1 MLCRLG
7 GEEFVVLCPDT
18 NVDQAFQ
25 VAQALLQALT
35 REDVAGVG
43 RVTASFGCAAWRD
56 GENADDLL
64 RRVDAAVYAAK
75 QGGRDQVRIAD

>member
-18 NVDQAFQ
+18 NVEQAFQ
-25 VAQALLQALT
+25 VAQALWQALAK
-35 REDVAGVG
+35 ESVEGVG
-43 RVTASFGCAAWRD
+43 QVTASFGCAAWRE
-56 GENADDLL
+56 GEDADDLL

-75 QGGRDQVRIAD
+75 QAGRNQIRIAE